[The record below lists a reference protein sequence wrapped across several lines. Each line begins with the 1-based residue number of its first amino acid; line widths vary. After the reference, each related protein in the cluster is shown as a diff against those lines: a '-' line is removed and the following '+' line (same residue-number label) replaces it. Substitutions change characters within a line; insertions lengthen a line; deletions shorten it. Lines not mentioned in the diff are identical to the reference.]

1 MGWLTKHQSVNN
13 GLNGLRFVG
22 CMLGVIG
29 MCCSTSALADPLSGL
44 VEDLDVLS
52 LMSNQATEHQV
63 EPMTDID
70 LSVISGKGGI
80 AANCIAENFGD
91 NEKLAVILWDER
103 GSGNRRTATNDVSGR
118 QNFQNVNLTVN
129 QR

>member
-1 MGWLTKHQSVNN
+1 MNWLTKHQSVDS

-29 MCCSTSALADPLSGL
+29 MCCSTFALADPLSGL
-44 VEDLDVLS
+44 VEDLDALS
-52 LMSNQATEHQV
+52 LISNQAMENQA
-63 EPMTDID
+63 EPMTDND
-70 LSVISGKGGI
+70 LSIISGKGGI
-80 AANCIAENFGD
+80 AANLGD

-103 GSGNRRTATNDVSGR
+103 GSDNRRTANNDVSGR

>member
-1 MGWLTKHQSVNN
+1 MNWLTKHQSVDN

-44 VEDLDVLS
+44 VEDLDALS
-52 LMSNQATEHQV
+52 LMSNQATEHQA

-80 AANCIAENFGD
+80 AANLEG
-91 NEKLAVILWDER
+91 NERLAVILWDER
-103 GSGNRRTATNDVSGR
+103 GGGNRRATNNDVSGH
-118 QNFQNVNLTVN
+118 QDFQNVNMTIN

>member
-1 MGWLTKHQSVNN
+1 MNWLTKHQSVNN

-29 MCCSTSALADPLSGL
+29 MCCSTSALADPLFGL
-44 VEDLDVLS
+44 VEDLDALS
-52 LMSNQATEHQV
+52 LMSNQATENQA
-63 EPMTDID
+63 EPMTDVD

-80 AANCIAENFGD
+80 AANLCD

-103 GSGNRRTATNDVSGR
+103 GSGNRRTANNDVSGR

>member
-1 MGWLTKHQSVNN
+1 MNWLTKHQSVDN

-44 VEDLDVLS
+44 VENSES
-52 LMSNQATEHQV
+52 LPLFSNQATENQA

-80 AANCIAENFGD
+80 AANLEG
-91 NEKLAVILWDER
+91 NERLAVILWDER
-103 GSGNRRTATNDVSGR
+103 GGGNRRATNNDVSGH
-118 QNFQNVNLTVN
+118 QDFQNVNMTIN

>member
-1 MGWLTKHQSVNN
+1 MDWLTKHQSVNN

-44 VEDLDVLS
+44 VEDLESLS
-52 LMSNQATEHQV
+52 LISNQTTGNQA

-80 AANCIAENFGD
+80 AENLGD
-91 NEKLAVILWDER
+91 NERLAVILWDER
-103 GSGNRRTATNDVSGR
+103 GSDNQRTTNNDVSGR
-118 QNFQNVNLTVN
+118 HGFQNVNLTIN

>member
-1 MGWLTKHQSVNN
+1 MDWLTKHQSVNN

-44 VEDLDVLS
+44 VEDSESLS
-52 LMSNQATEHQV
+52 LIGNQTTGNQAKS
-63 EPMTDID
+63 MTDID

-80 AANCIAENFGD
+80 AANLGD
-91 NEKLAVILWDER
+91 NERLAVILWDER
-103 GSGNRRTATNDVSGR
+103 GGGNPRTTNNEVGER
-118 QNFQNVNLTVN
+118 QGFQNVNLTIN